1 MSKHSN
7 PAGGHVVHPRRHR
20 EPATSR
26 FEWRVVDIPRD
37 VTRAEARS
45 LLTEQAEYGRW
56 ELARSQKF
64 IGGARRVWLKRRV
77 MRVERTDAA

>member
-7 PAGGHVVHPRRHR
+7 PAAAHVVNPRRRR
-20 EPATSR
+20 ETAASR
-26 FEWRVVDIPRD
+26 FEWRVVDIPSAI
-37 VTRAEARS
+37 TRAEARS
-45 LLTEQAEYGRW
+45 ILTEQAEYGRW

-77 MRVERTDAA
+77 MRVERTDVF